1 MNFNIYMSD
10 ETKLAIDQQASK
22 ENRSRSNMIEVACKE
37 YLEKRINDGI
47 LKIAAFYN
55 YPVTEITPAKLP

>member
-37 YLEKRINDGI
+37 YLKNAWLNTVVVVD
-47 LKIAAFYN
+47 ATAFYEEKKIQN
-55 YPVTEITPAKLP
+55 ELT